1 MKAPE
6 FFICPCCHTKH
17 PLEWAK
23 REALAIQA
31 MPSRFRSYGEETFY
45 KSAKLQHIIDATL
58 GENKE

>member
-1 MKAPE
+1 MKPKT
-6 FFICPCCHTKH
+6 FICPCCHTKH

-45 KSAKLQHIIDATL
+45 KSAKLQHIIEEEA
-58 GENKE
+58 